1 MQHGSR
7 RAVIAALLANAGIAI
22 AKFVAFL
29 VTGSAS
35 MLAESVHSVADS
47 GNQSLLLLGGKR
59 AAQPATELHPFGH
72 GRERYFWS
80 FVVALVL
87 FSLGSMFAI
96 YEGANKLVHPHEL
109 DSPTIA
115 FVVLGI
121 AIVLEFLSFRTA
133 VREARPLLRGRSW
146 WRFVRTETSPEL
158 PVVLLEDL
166 GAQVGLVFALIGVT
180 LTTITDDPTWD
191 AAGTISIGVL
201 LGVIAIVLAIEMKS
215 LLIGES
221 ASKEE
226 RLTIRSAITAG
237 PDHPRL
243 IYARTQYLGPDNL
256 LLVAKVDFGDRDADE
271 IAAAIDALEARV
283 RAVVPHARHIY
294 VEPDQFVP
302 GRRASG
308 AISPGDAAPH

>member
-7 RAVIAALLANAGIAI
+7 RAVIAALLANAGIAV
-22 AKFVAFL
+22 AKFAAF
-29 VTGSAS
+29 VITGSAS

-59 AAQPATELHPFGH
+59 AEQPATELHPFGH

-96 YEGANKLVHPHEL
+96 YEGANKLIHPHEL
-109 DSPTIA
+109 ESPMVA

-121 AIVLEFLSFRTA
+121 AIVLEAFSFRTA
-133 VREARPLLRGRSW
+133 VREAQPLRRGRSW
-146 WRFVRTETSPEL
+146 WRFIRTETSPEL

-166 GAQVGLVFALIGVT
+166 GAQVGLLLALIGVS

-191 AAGTISIGVL
+191 ALGTISIGIL
-201 LGVIAIVLAIEMKS
+201 LGVIAIILAIEMKS

-226 RLTIRSAITAG
+226 RLAIRAAIVDG
-237 PDHPRL
+237 PDHPKL
-243 IYARTQYLGPDNL
+243 IYARTQYLGPDSL
-256 LLVAKVDFGDRDADE
+256 LLVAKVDFGDRDADG
-271 IAAAIDALEARV
+271 IAPAIDALEARV

-294 VEPDQFVP
+294 VEPDRFVP
-302 GRRASG
+302 GHLPPG
-308 AISPGDAAPH
+308 GISPGDAAPQ